1 MELLESVIFNFKA
14 GGVFMYTI
22 LLVLACGT
30 AVMIERALTLFI
42 RSRIDAKSLWRQI
55 AKHIENDKL
64 GEAIQL
70 CQGYKAPLAG
80 VFMAGLKKAQF
91 AGESEEVRKGVEE
104 VLLEVLPT
112 LEKRVHYLYSLS
124 NVSTLL
130 GLLGTVVG
138 LIRSFTA
145 VSIADPSQKSVL
157 LASGISLALNN
168 TAFGLMVA
176 ILLMVSYSVMQS
188 RVAKLGAEMDEY
200 SMKLINLLT
209 SRQGKPQPSA
219 MDDRE
224 TKRSKR
230 IDE

>member
-1 MELLESVIFNFKA
+1 MELLEFVIFNFKA
-14 GGVFMYTI
+14 GGVFMYAI
-22 LLVLACGT
+22 LLALACGT
-30 AVMIERALTLFI
+30 AVMIERTLTLFL

-64 GEAIQL
+64 GEAINL
-70 CQGYKAPLAG
+70 CQTYKAPLAK

-91 AGESEEVRKGVEE
+91 VGEPEEIRKGVEE

-145 VSIADPSQKSVL
+145 VSMADPSQKSVL

-168 TAFGLMVA
+168 TAFGLIVA

-188 RVAKLGAEMDEY
+188 RVAKLGAEVDEY

-209 SRQGKPQPSA
+209 SRPGKPQPA
-219 MDDRE
+219 VIDERG
-224 TKRSKR
+224 TKR
-230 IDE
+230 

>member
-1 MELLESVIFNFKA
+1 MELLDFVVFNFKA
-14 GGVFMYTI
+14 GGVFMYAI

-42 RSRIDAKSLWRQI
+42 RSRINAKSLWRQI

-64 GEAIQL
+64 GEAIHL
-70 CQGYKAPLAG
+70 CQAYKAPLAS

-91 AGESEEVRKGVEE
+91 GGESEEIRKGVEE
-104 VLLEVLPT
+104 VLLEILPI

-124 NVSTLL
+124 NVATLL

-145 VSIADPSQKSVL
+145 VSMADPSQKSAL

-176 ILLMVSYSVMQS
+176 ILLMISYSVTQS

-209 SRQGKPQPSA
+209 SRQNKPQPSM
-219 MDDRE
+219 MDE
-224 TKRSKR
+224 GGTKR
-230 IDE
+230 

>member
-1 MELLESVIFNFKA
+1 MELLDFVVFNFKA
-14 GGVFMYTI
+14 GGVFMYAI

-30 AVMIERALTLFI
+30 AIMVERALTLFI
-42 RSRIDAKSLWRQI
+42 RFRIHAKPLWRQV

-64 GEAIQL
+64 GEAIHL
-70 CQGYKAPLAG
+70 CQAYKAPLAS

-91 AGESEEVRKGVEE
+91 GGESEEVRKGVEE

-145 VSIADPSQKSVL
+145 VSMADPSQKSAL

-176 ILLMVSYSVMQS
+176 ILLMVTYSVMQS

-209 SRQGKPQPSA
+209 SRQGKIQPS
-219 MDDRE
+219 
-224 TKRSKR
+224 TV
-230 IDE
+230 DEGGTRR

>member
-1 MELLESVIFNFKA
+1 MELLEFVIFNFKA
-14 GGVFMYTI
+14 GGAFMYTI

-30 AVMIERALTLFI
+30 AILIERALTLFI

-55 AKHIENDKL
+55 EKNIENDKL
-64 GEAIQL
+64 GEAIHL
-70 CQGYKAPLAG
+70 CQAYKAPLAR
-80 VFMAGLKKAQF
+80 VFIGGLKKAQYL
-91 AGESEEVRKGVEE
+91 GESKDIRNGVEE
-104 VLLEVLPT
+104 VMLEVLPN

-124 NVSTLL
+124 NVATLL

-145 VSIADPSQKSVL
+145 VSMADPSQKAVL

-188 RVAKLGAEMDEY
+188 RGAKLGSEIDEY

-209 SRQGKPQPSA
+209 SRQGKPQPA
-219 MDDRE
+219 V
-224 TKRSKR
+224 
-230 IDE
+230 IDEPER

>member
-1 MELLESVIFNFKA
+1 MELLEFVIFNFKA
-14 GGVFMYTI
+14 GGAFMYTI

-30 AVMIERALTLFI
+30 AILIERTLTLFI

-55 AKHIENDKL
+55 EKNIENDKL
-64 GEAIQL
+64 GEAINI
-70 CQGYKAPLAG
+70 CQAYKAPLAR
-80 VFMAGLKKAQF
+80 VMMAGLKKAQYL
-91 AGESEEVRKGVEE
+91 GESKDIRNGVEE
-104 VLLEVLPT
+104 VMLEVLPT

-145 VSIADPSQKSVL
+145 VSMADPSQKAVL

-176 ILLMVSYSVMQS
+176 ILLMVSYSVIQS
-188 RVAKLGAEMDEY
+188 RGAKLGSEIDEY
-200 SMKLINLLT
+200 SMRLINLLT
-209 SRQGKPQPSA
+209 SRQGKPQPA
-219 MDDRE
+219 V
-224 TKRSKR
+224 
-230 IDE
+230 IDEPER